1 MPLSGEDR
9 ALLKDIYNRLDE
21 NKALK
26 PEDANYAELYQ
37 PVYSHPGCEDPV
49 ELMHQHISFSEVESI
64 QLFSGFRGSG
74 KSTELFRLKKR
85 LEEEGYVVLYADSLD
100 YVSQSDEIDIG
111 SLLTVIAGALSDSLE
126 EKFGVDSVH
135 ESFWRR
141 FTHYLTTTTVEIS
154 QISVKAEAANPLPE
168 LLGELKGGID
178 VKANLKDNPS
188 FRQKVNQV
196 LLKRLG
202 ALKEEVDDFVSK
214 SVAAIQGKRGKG
226 TRVVF
231 LFDSLEQVR
240 GDAYTE
246 EAVTRSFGAV
256 FSKHYPKMLRLPYL
270 HVVYTVPPWLQFS
283 SPNTARTLMVPCV
296 RQWNNDA
303 DRTVCDEGFAALHSL
318 AARRFGKGGYARVF
332 GASSDEPHPNARKII
347 AACGGHFKDLLYMFR
362 QVLLR
367 AKELPVSEDIVGA
380 AISDM
385 RGHLLPIAVEDAHWL
400 KKIGDLRD
408 VALPTAKPEDVQRLT
423 RFLDNHF
430 VLYLKNGSAWYDI
443 HPLIREEVARIV
455 AKNPPSGA

>member
-37 PVYSHPGCEDPV
+37 PVYDHPGCDDPV
-49 ELMHQHISFSEVESI
+49 ELMHQHISFSEIESV

-74 KSTELFRLKKR
+74 KSTQLFRLKKR
-85 LEEEGYVVLYADSLD
+85 LEDEGYVVLYADSLD
-100 YVSQSDEIDIG
+100 YVSQSDEVDIT
-111 SLLTVIAGALSDSLE
+111 SLLTVIAGAFSDALRAE
-126 EKFGVDSVH
+126 LGIDAAH
-135 ESFWRR
+135 ESYWQR
-141 FTHYLTTTTVEIS
+141 FRNYLTRTTVELNEIG
-154 QISVKAEAANPLPE
+154 VGDEAANPVPE
-168 LLGELKGGID
+168 LLGELNFNID
-178 VKANLKDNPS
+178 IKANLKDNPS
-188 FRQKVNQV
+188 FRRRVNRV
-196 LLKRLG
+196 LQNRLA
-202 ALKEEVDDFVSK
+202 ALKDDVDVFVSEA
-214 SVAAIQGKRGKG
+214 VAAIHAKRGPG

-231 LFDSLEQVR
+231 IFDSLEQVR

-246 EAVTRSFGAV
+246 EAVTRSFGAL
-256 FSKHYPKMLRLPYL
+256 FSQYYPKMLQLPFL
-270 HVVYTVPPWLQFS
+270 NVVYTVPPWLQFS
-283 SPNTARTLMVPCV
+283 SPNTARTLVVPCV
-296 RQWNNDA
+296 RQWNNDV
-303 DRTVCDEGFAALHSL
+303 DRTPCPDGFHALHNL
-318 AARRFGKGGYARVF
+318 VLRRFGKGGYARVF
-332 GASSDEPHPNARKII
+332 GAGSAEPHPYARKIVE
-347 AACGGHFKDLLYMFR
+347 ACGGHFRDLLYMFR

-430 VLYLKNGSAWYDI
+430 VLYLKNGNAWYDI